1 MKKMVKEALL
11 AAQYVYNPKI
21 AVWLG
26 LEGASEIIQLQPFDP
41 GRVVSY

>member
-1 MKKMVKEALL
+1 MVKEALL

-26 LEGASEIIQLQPFDP
+26 LEGASQTI
-41 GRVVSY
+41 